1 MTDLRAF
8 CMPKW
13 GIEMTEGTLAE
24 WMVSEGDAF
33 KKGDLLCLIETDKI
47 TNEVEAEKDGVV
59 ERIVVKAGG
68 DAEAVGS
75 LLAVL
80 FAFDAI
86 CGEKERGTLKVMLSN
101 AVPRDLII
109 LSKGIGGY
117 LCLIVPFLV
126 ALLAGTDSIREVIA
140 FPKSGGG
147 YDPLTAAPAPISPEQ
162 RKEAGVDAKEAEDV
176 PEQA

>member
-75 LLAVL
+75 LLAGFSGFVIEWTG
-80 FAFDAI
+80 FPWFFV
-86 CGEKERGTLKVMLSN
+86 GTSLIG
-101 AVPRDLII
+101 VP
-109 LSKGIGGY
+109 
-117 LCLIVPFLV
+117 V
-126 ALLAGTDSIREVIA
+126 ALLCLLVARRHGPMEASAE
-140 FPKSGGG
+140 
-147 YDPLTAAPAPISPEQ
+147 APGDAPN
-162 RKEAGVDAKEAEDV
+162 RAT
-176 PEQA
+176 

>member
-24 WMVSEGDAF
+24 WMVGEGDAF

-75 LLAVL
+75 LLAGGAEPAGAAPTV
-80 FAFDAI
+80 A
-86 CGEKERGTLKVMLSN
+86 RGSS
-101 AVPRDLII
+101 A
-109 LSKGIGGY
+109 
-117 LCLIVPFLV
+117 
-126 ALLAGTDSIREVIA
+126 
-140 FPKSGGG
+140 
-147 YDPLTAAPAPISPEQ
+147 TAAAGLGVSALASVSPRRAWRTRCQ
-162 RKEAGVDAKEAEDV
+162 KLTL
-176 PEQA
+176 